1 MMLSRIADSLFWM
14 ARYMERAEDT
24 ARILDVNYHMMI
36 EDAQQTYRLRW
47 DPLVAITGEQE
58 RFNARYEQA
67 TPRNVFEFL
76 AFSAENPSSITECI
90 AQVRE
95 NARTIRD
102 RISRELW
109 EDINRLYHDVTRF
122 TPEEEMAVGP
132 HRFCTAIRFGS
143 HSFHGVADD
152 TLPHDEGW
160 NFLQAGRALERA
172 EMTARIVDV
181 EYHALAESPGK
192 PEMAGNHQWMAVLK
206 SVAAYEF
213 YRRQYHAGIEPARVA
228 ELLVLHPLLP
238 RSIRFNIATVQQ
250 SLRAISGS
258 QTGAYA
264 DEAER
269 LTGKLLES
277 LQYDRIEDIYAR
289 GLHMFLTDLQ
299 KACRSIGE
307 QIARKYFYYAV
318 VA

>member
-14 ARYMERAEDT
+14 ARYIERAEDT

-36 EDAQQTYRLRW
+36 EQSPHAYRLRW
-47 DPLVAITGEQE
+47 DPLVDITGEQE
-58 RFNARYEQA
+58 RFSARYEQA

-76 AFSAENPSSITECI
+76 AFDPENPSSIVQCI
-90 AQVRE
+90 TSVRE

-109 EDINRLYHDVTRF
+109 ENINSLYHTVTRYN
-122 TPEEEMAVGP
+122 PDEEIAVGP
-132 HRFCTAIRFGS
+132 HRFCNAIKFGS

-181 EYHALAESPGK
+181 EYHKLVESPATGDA
-192 PEMAGNHQWMAVLK
+192 AGNHQWMAVLK

-213 YRRQYHAGIEPARVA
+213 YRRQYHAGIEPERVA
-228 ELLVLHPLLP
+228 ELLVLHAQLP
-238 RSIRFNIATVQQ
+238 RSIRFNIAAVQQ

-258 QTGAYA
+258 GPGAYA
-264 DEAER
+264 NEAER
-269 LTGKLLES
+269 LTGKLHES
-277 LQYDRIEDIYAR
+277 LMYDRIEDIFAR
-289 GLHMFLTDLQ
+289 GFHAFLADVQ
-299 KACRSIGE
+299 KSCRNIGE
-307 QIARKYFYYAV
+307 HIARTYFYYAV

>member
-24 ARILDVNYHMMI
+24 ARILDVNYHLLL
-36 EDAQQTYRLRW
+36 EQSPHAYRLRW

-58 RFNARYEQA
+58 RFVTLYEHA

-76 AFSAENPSSITECI
+76 AFSEENPSSIAQCI
-90 AQVRE
+90 TLVRE

-109 EDINRLYHDVTRF
+109 EDINSLYHNVTRYN
-122 TPEEEMAVGP
+122 PEEEIAVGP
-132 HRFCTAIRFGS
+132 HRFCNAIRFGS

-181 EYHALAESPGK
+181 EYHKLIESTASGD
-192 PEMAGNHQWMAVLK
+192 AADNHQWMAVLK

-213 YRRQYHAGIEPARVA
+213 YRRQYHAGIDPASVA
-228 ELLVLHPLLP
+228 ELLVLHAQHP
-238 RSIRFNIATVQQ
+238 RSIRFNVGVVQQ
-250 SLRAISGS
+250 SLRSISG
-258 QTGAYA
+258 TAPGAYA

-277 LQYDRIEDIYAR
+277 LRYDRIEDIFAR
-289 GLHMFLTDLQ
+289 GLHTFLADLQ
-299 KACRSIGE
+299 KTCRSIGE
-307 QIARKYFYYAV
+307 HIARTYFYYAV